1 VKTFSTS
8 FIALKNSLEG
18 QVWTHLIDLQVN
30 ANSTAYFTSHPETL
44 TYNSRV
50 YVPVPFIVGAEEQR
64 TGGELPQLTID
75 VSNYTGAALRF
86 AKDNDL
92 SMNDVTIRLINTTLT
107 SSGQEDSTKLQIL
120 ATVFTNEV
128 ARFVLGYNFNY
139 DAEGPRRIYNRQDF
153 PSIPL
158 NQRQFAIF

>member
-1 VKTFSTS
+1 MKTFTTS

-92 SMNDVTIRLINTTLT
+92 SMNDVTIRLINTTPSEPPWKSGLNATRLLLTVLLGENLRT
-107 SSGQEDSTKLQIL
+107 SSLPEKSL
-120 ATVFTNEV
+120 E
-128 ARFVLGYNFNY
+128 
-139 DAEGPRRIYNRQDF
+139 
-153 PSIPL
+153 
-158 NQRQFAIF
+158 